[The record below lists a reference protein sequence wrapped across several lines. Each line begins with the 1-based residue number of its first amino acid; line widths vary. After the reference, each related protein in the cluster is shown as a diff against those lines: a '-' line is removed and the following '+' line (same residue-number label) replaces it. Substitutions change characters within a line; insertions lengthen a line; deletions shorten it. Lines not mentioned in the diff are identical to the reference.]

1 MHYPCT
7 ADIRTSNPWIIRSSE
22 KGVLYSRS
30 LQPYFVQLPLTTFL
44 LFQKIHLP
52 QKVANRVF
60 TQSLHFAYS
69 ATFIPV
75 QNLLIPAPFRSFVHT
90 LFAYTRKLARGH
102 SASGTGRN
110 ASTVSPVAA
119 CICFAVALR
128 FVGCLFPQAGIF
140 IRVHFFA
147 IRKHRIL
154 KIQLLLAVSVR
165 TLFV

>member
-1 MHYPCT
+1 MLCSFCILVMLQ
-7 ADIRTSNPWIIRSSE
+7 IRFLSNLILAKSTFLQKE
-22 KGVLYSRS
+22 DTTYC

-69 ATFIPV
+69 AAFIPV

-102 SASGTGRN
+102 SASGTGSN

-140 IRVHFFA
+140 IRVHFLPSANIVF
-147 IRKHRIL
+147 
-154 KIQLLLAVSVR
+154 
-165 TLFV
+165 

>member
-1 MHYPCT
+1 MKNLGLVKRGSVVPFAPAVLRTASAHYISLVPENSPSPKGSKQSVHSVTPFRLLSCFH
-7 ADIRTSNPWIIRSSE
+7 SST
-22 KGVLYSRS
+22 K
-30 LQPYFVQLPLTTFL
+30 P
-44 LFQKIHLP
+44 
-52 QKVANRVF
+52 
-60 TQSLHFAYS
+60 
-69 ATFIPV
+69 
-75 QNLLIPAPFRSFVHT
+75 LIPAPFRSFVHT

-102 SASGTGRN
+102 SASGTVSN